1 MAIARTVIE
10 GSPYIGIHLRVS
22 DRGAVVPP
30 SMPRTLA
37 HEVERIFEVP
47 AIRTT
52 VSESEIVGALLAW
65 NSHGGVVGDDLDVLE
80 RKALEAVVPI
90 TTLRTRYNAL
100 GNNILAN
107 DHGAVVHPEFSDE
120 AIRRV
125 EAALKVPT
133 VRATV
138 AGLGTVG
145 MAAAATNR
153 GVVVHPKTTESEAEL
168 IGSTLQVPVHRST
181 GNFGVPI
188 VGACLVANSH
198 AMLVG
203 RPTTPVEIVHLQ
215 EGFQLWDREES
226 RLAKAP
232 AEPKKRAA

>member
-1 MAIARTVIE
+1 LAIARTVIA

-47 AIRTT
+47 TVRTT
-52 VSESEIVGALLAW
+52 VADSEIVGALLAW
-65 NSHGGVVGDDLDVLE
+65 NSHGGIIGDDIDDLE
-80 RKALEAVVPI
+80 RAALERIVPI

-100 GNNILAN
+100 GNNVLAN
-107 DHGAVVHPEFSDE
+107 DHGALVHPEFSDE

-125 EAALKVPT
+125 EKALEVPT
-133 VRATV
+133 KRATV

-153 GVVVHPKTTESEAEL
+153 GVVVHPKTTDLEAEL
-168 IGSTLQVPVHRST
+168 IAATLGVPLHRST

-215 EGFQLWDREES
+215 EGFQLFDRDES
-226 RLAKAP
+226 KLSRP
-232 AEPKKRAA
+232 TAEPKKKSG